1 MNAGRP
7 AEPNCY
13 ILAMALAINHGTMN
27 KINQSHARLV
37 ADSGKTLGE
46 LLKKKKLI
54 TDDQLKGALD
64 EQSDR
69 LRLLDQ
75 SVHLGLILIERQY
88 VTEQDL
94 LKAVNE
100 HYQLSLRSFPANLD
114 DILRQKRS
122 RNRNRLPVFRFP
134 IWLQLSLAITLVVTL
149 TIFLLDFFVLSR
161 QKHRLYQQTLKVGMI
176 SLTYFDTNARIPL
189 LEDNILRLN
198 TLIKNAADVEGLL
211 YAFIVDQ
218 HMEIKAHTDHQRIG
232 TQFKPIEHLSKVQQD
247 GDTRYFEY
255 TLPGGQRVLNLSR
268 PIVFKDKQLGAV
280 HVGVSLDFIEQ
291 DVRRE
296 RMLILWVTVLII
308 AVGITIAIYFGLR
321 FSRPI
326 SKLVKATEDISKGK
340 YRHHIDLT
348 RRDELGNLAV
358 AFNRM
363 NEDLWI
369 KSLMQESFGKYVGP
383 QVLDLIMNNPEDTW
397 LQGQTNEATILFGD
411 IRGFTTYSESKAP
424 KVIVDELNQ
433 FFEIANRAI
442 LNHDGYIDKFIGDG
456 VLAVFGV
463 PFYQKNHIK
472 NAVGAAFEMQQ
483 AFRSAGE
490 NGNVLLSSIGI
501 GIHTGLVVSGNI
513 GSPVKME
520 YTVIGDSVNVA
531 SRISEIA
538 APGEI
543 IVSSN
548 IYERVKDFIDVESLR
563 PHKIK
568 GRTKPIKIYR
578 ALKIRERRY
587 GQQS

>member
-1 MNAGRP
+1 MVFSTHNQTHAQVI
-7 AEPNCY
+7 AE
-13 ILAMALAINHGTMN
+13 
-27 KINQSHARLV
+27 
-37 ADSGKTLGE
+37 SGGNLGE
-46 LLKKKKLI
+46 LLIKKKLI
-54 TDDQLKGALD
+54 TDDQLKRALA
-64 EQSDR
+64 EQSER
-69 LRLLDQ
+69 LRQLDQ
-75 SVHLGLILIERQY
+75 SVHLGLILIDRQY
-88 VTEQDL
+88 VNEQDL

-100 HYQLSLRSFPANLD
+100 HYHLSLKSFPGNFDA
-114 DILRQKRS
+114 ILSRRRLRS
-122 RNRNRLPVFRFP
+122 RKRQPAFRFP

-149 TIFLLDFFVLSR
+149 TIFLLDFFVLGR
-161 QKHRLYQQTLKVGMI
+161 QKRRLYQQTIKVGMI

-189 LEDNILRLN
+189 LEDNILQLN
-198 TLIKNAADVEGLL
+198 TLIKNAADVEGIL
-211 YAFIVDQ
+211 YAIIVDQ
-218 HMEIKAHTDHQRIG
+218 RKKIKAHTDSNKIG
-232 TQFKPIEHLSKVQQD
+232 TEFKKIEHITKVQQN

-255 TLPGGQRVLNLSR
+255 TLPDGQRVLNLSR
-268 PIVFKDKQLGAV
+268 PIVFKDKQLGEV
-280 HVGVSLDFIEQ
+280 HVGVSLDFIAQ
-291 DVRRE
+291 DIRRE
-296 RMLILWVTVLII
+296 RTLILWMTVLII

-326 SKLVKATEDISKGK
+326 SQLVKATEDISKGE

-348 RRDELGNLAV
+348 RRDELGNLAF
-358 AFNRM
+358 AFNQM

-369 KSLMQESFGKYVGP
+369 KSLIQESFGKYVGP
-383 QVLDLIMNNPEDTW
+383 QVLDLIMKNPEDTW
-397 LQGQTNEATILFGD
+397 LQGQTNEATILFAD

-424 KVIVDELNQ
+424 NVIVDELNQ

-442 LNHDGYIDKFIGDG
+442 LDHDGYIDKFIGDG

-463 PFYQKNHIK
+463 PFYQKDHIK
-472 NAVGAAFEMQQ
+472 NAVRAASEMQQ
-483 AFRSAGE
+483 VFRSAGA

-531 SRISEIA
+531 SRISEFA

-548 IYERVKDFIDVESLR
+548 IYERIRDFIEVEPLQ

-568 GRTKPIKIYR
+568 GRSKPIKIYR
-578 ALKIRERRY
+578 TLKIKDRHH
-587 GQQS
+587 GPQP